1 MKTSTVLKKFSM
13 TAVGAALSTCIIAAP
28 KADAAV
34 VSLGFEGLK
43 DMEQILNFYNGGTGS
58 LGSAGPNYGIS
69 FGPDS
74 LALIDFDNGGN
85 GNFANEPTPN
95 TVAFF
100 LTGPGNL
107 MNVAAGFDT
116 GFSFYY
122 SSSQAGS
129 VTVFDGL
136 NGTGTQL
143 AQINLGVNF
152 QNNNCTG
159 DPTGMYCNWDP
170 IGVSFAGTA
179 KSVLFAGTA
188 NQVGFDNITLG
199 SNTPRL
205 VSVPEPSSLFGL
217 LAVGFLGVGSVLKP
231 KLK

>member
-1 MKTSTVLKKFSM
+1 MKTSTVLKKFS
-13 TAVGAALSTCIIAAP
+13 TAAAGAALSTCIIAAP

-34 VSLGFEGLK
+34 VSLDFEGLQNL
-43 DMEQILNFYNGGTGS
+43 EQILNFYNGGTGS

-74 LALIDFDNGGN
+74 LALIDSDNGGS

-122 SSSQAGS
+122 SSSQAAY

-159 DPTGMYCNWDP
+159 DPTGAYCNWDP

-179 KSVLFAGTA
+179 KSVLFAGAA

-199 SNTPRL
+199 SSTPVP
-205 VSVPEPSSLFGL
+205 VSEPSSLFGL